1 MRSLGYDGR
10 DRLTSSWISGHGN
23 ESFGWDAFDRLRW
36 RNSWSGAETFN
47 YDGTHRLTSIN
58 GPTGTR
64 WYGHDARGN
73 VTGRPGFTHIFD
85 AANRLTE
92 TPGVGRF
99 EYDGH
104 GRRTV
109 TWRADGT
116 AKVDFYTVDGKV
128 RYKSDNREGGGTD
141 YVYLGDQLVAEHKG
155 PWRSARGTIYTH
167 TDHLGTPVVRTNNL
181 AHVYSRDRRTN
192 FGAPLTLNPV
202 EAEAG
207 YTGHIEDPEQGLV
220 YMQQR
225 YYDPTIARFL
235 SVDPVG
241 PLSDPSNHFGRYHYA
256 LNNPYRYTDPDGRLP
271 ILIPAA
277 IVAWRAYSAYDTAT
291 TIASSVGTLAD
302 ANASATEKLI
312 AGAELAGSLAGGKFG
327 REASGDIAERAIDA
341 TRGTRRPTQTQRE
354 AALERSRGEDGVER
368 CTYCDVE
375 LDRAPGKPNSA
386 EIDHYD
392 AYARGGETVDENLN
406 AACRTCNREA
416 GAKEKGT
423 EWIPPNKRE
432 QSP

>member
-1 MRSLGYDGR
+1 MTDQRFGVAVFDEQYSWDSNGNLESQTDWLNTTAGTRWLGYDAR
-10 DRLTSSWISGHGN
+10 DRLTSSWISGYGN

-58 GPTGTR
+58 GPSGTR

-73 VTGRPGFTHIFD
+73 VTGRPGFTHIYD

-128 RYKSDNREGGGTD
+128 RYKTDNREGGGTD

-155 PWRSARGTIYTH
+155 PWRSTRGTIYTH

-207 YTGHIEDPEQGLV
+207 YTGHIEDPDQGLV

-225 YYDPTIARFL
+225 YYDPAIARFL

-241 PLSDPSNHFGRYHYA
+241 PLDNPINHFGRYHYG
-256 LNNPYRYTDPDGRLP
+256 LNNPYRFTDPDGRFPLDT
-271 ILIPAA
+271 IVDFGFLLYDGGRFLGAA
-277 IVAWRAYSAYDTAT
+277 GAAGVGALTGNEALANEGVAGMLAT
-291 TIASSVGTLAD
+291 GGDLASSAASVVTPY
-302 ANASATEKLI
+302 ASAPMARIGEKVAEAVGDAARAEKRHSSEKEALVDMAKDDRRTGITE
-312 AGAELAGSLAGGKFG
+312 
-327 REASGDIAERAIDA
+327 GDM
-341 TRGTRRPTQTQRE
+341 Q
-354 AALERSRGEDGVER
+354 
-368 CTYCDVE
+368 
-375 LDRAPGKPNSA
+375 
-386 EIDHYD
+386 
-392 AYARGGETVDENLN
+392 AYKELN
-406 AACRTCNREA
+406 AGLPDPFPDT
-416 GAKEKGT
+416 
-423 EWIPPNKRE
+423 
-432 QSP
+432 